1 MPAVTSIY
9 TIPALRIAHKSC
21 ITPLCTFAGWKTM
34 KFIGKLLVYLL
45 VALLIVILAL
55 YILLQTRWGA
65 AQVSSWV
72 TVNTDYELSF
82 DKMNHRF
89 SSPSHLI
96 LENVTFGR
104 DGKPATLVAKK
115 VDIGLSSRQVTDP
128 LHMDTITLF
137 DGTLNLSPQ
146 TAPLPLQADR
156 LQLSNMAFNS
166 PNTEWDLSAQKVTG
180 GVSPWQPEAGNV
192 LGKNAQ
198 IQMSAGSLTLNG
210 VPATNVLIEGQLN
223 GKEVVLNTIGA
234 DMARGSLTGSALR
247 NADGSWVIDTLRL
260 NEIRLQS
267 DKTLMAF
274 FAPLGTI
281 PSLQIGRLDV
291 TDARLQGPDWA
302 VTDLDLSLRNLTISK
317 GDWQS
322 QDGRLSMNAS
332 EFIYGSLHLFDPI
345 LNAEF
350 SPQGMALRQFTSR
363 WEGGMVRTS
372 GNWLR
377 DGKALVLDDVAIAGL
392 EYTLPQ
398 NWKALWMEPLPEWLN
413 SVTLQKFGLSRNL
426 VIDIDPAFPWQI
438 TSLDGYGA
446 NLQLVKD
453 HQWGVWSGSATL
465 NGAAATFNRVDV
477 RRPSLALN
485 ANAATVNIT
494 DLSAFTEKGI
504 LEATATVSQLPQRQ
518 TTVSLN
524 GRGVPLNVL
533 QQWGWPA
540 LPVTGDGNIQL
551 TASGSVQANAPLK
564 PTVNGKLSAVNMDKQ
579 QVEQTMTGGVVSTV
593 APVQ

>member
-1 MPAVTSIY
+1 
-9 TIPALRIAHKSC
+9 
-21 ITPLCTFAGWKTM
+21 M

-65 AQVSSWV
+65 TQVSSWV

-89 SSPSHLI
+89 SSPSHII

-115 VDIGLSSRQVTDP
+115 VDIGLSSRQITDP

-146 TAPLPLQADR
+146 TAPLPFQADR
-156 LQLSNMAFNS
+156 LQLNNMAFNS

-192 LGKNAQ
+192 LGNHAQ

-247 NADGSWVIDTLRL
+247 NADGSWIIDTMRL

-267 DKTLMAF
+267 DKTLTAF
-274 FAPLGTI
+274 FAPLATI

-302 VTDLDLSLRNLTISK
+302 VTDLDLSLRNLTLSK

-322 QDGRLSMNAS
+322 QEGRLSMNAS

-398 NWKALWMEPLPEWLN
+398 NWKELWMAPLPEWLN

-446 NLQLVKD
+446 SLQLVKD
-453 HQWGVWSGSATL
+453 RQWGVWGGSATL

-518 TTVSLN
+518 TAVSLN
-524 GRGVPLNVL
+524 GRGVPLSVL

-540 LPVTGDGNIQL
+540 LPIAGDGNIQL
-551 TASGSVQANAPLK
+551 TASGSVQASAPLK

-579 QVEQTMTGGVVSTV
+579 QVEQTMTGGVVSAM
-593 APVQ
+593 APAQ

>member
-1 MPAVTSIY
+1 
-9 TIPALRIAHKSC
+9 
-21 ITPLCTFAGWKTM
+21 M

-45 VALLIVILAL
+45 VALLIVVLAL

-65 AQVSSWV
+65 SQVSSWV
-72 TVNTDYELSF
+72 TVNTDYELNF
-82 DKMNHRF
+82 DLMDHRF
-89 SSPSHLI
+89 SSPSHII

-115 VDIGLSSRQVTDP
+115 VDIGLSSRQFTDP
-128 LHMDTITLF
+128 LHMDTITLS

-146 TAPLPLQADR
+146 TAPLPFQADR
-156 LQLSNMAFNS
+156 LQLDNMAFNS

-192 LGKNAQ
+192 LGQNAQ

-210 VPATNVLIEGQLN
+210 VPASNVLIQGQIN

-247 NADGSWVIDTLRL
+247 NADGSWIIDTLRL
-260 NEIRLQS
+260 NETRLQS
-267 DKTLMAF
+267 DKSLMDFFTPITTL
-274 FAPLGTI
+274 
-281 PSLQIGRLDV
+281 PSLQIGRLEV
-291 TDARLQGPDWA
+291 TDASLQGPDWA
-302 VTDLDLSLRNLTISK
+302 VTDLDLSLRNMTLSK

-322 QDGRLSMNAS
+322 QEGRLSMNAS
-332 EFIYGSLHLFDPI
+332 EFIYGSVHLFDPI

-350 SPQGMALRQFTSR
+350 SPQGVALRQFTSR

-377 DGKALVLDDVAIAGL
+377 DGKALELDDAAIAGL

-398 NWKALWMEPLPEWLN
+398 NWKTLWMDPLPEWLN
-413 SVTLQKFGLSRNL
+413 SVTLKKFGLSRNL

-446 NLQLVKD
+446 NLQVVKD
-453 HQWGVWSGSATL
+453 RQWGVWGGSATL

-477 RRPSLALN
+477 RRPSLSLN
-485 ANAATVNIT
+485 ANASTVNIT
-494 DLSAFTEKGI
+494 ELSAFTEKGI

-524 GRGVPLNVL
+524 GRGVPLNIIN
-533 QQWGWPA
+533 QWGWPA

-551 TASGSVQANAPLK
+551 TATGSVQANAPLK
-564 PTVNGKLSAVNMDKQ
+564 PTVNGKLNAANMDKQ
-579 QVEQTMTGGVVSTV
+579 QVQQVMTGGVVTTV
-593 APVQ
+593 PAAPPSPQPSP

>member
-1 MPAVTSIY
+1 
-9 TIPALRIAHKSC
+9 
-21 ITPLCTFAGWKTM
+21 M
-34 KFIGKLLVYLL
+34 KFIGKLLIYLL
-45 VALLIVILAL
+45 VALLIVLLAF

-65 AQVSSWV
+65 SQVSSWV

-89 SSPSHLI
+89 SSPSHII

-115 VDIGLSSRQVTDP
+115 VDIGLSSRQITDP

-146 TAPLPLQADR
+146 TAPLPFQADR
-156 LQLSNMAFNS
+156 LQLNNMAFNS

-192 LGKNAQ
+192 LGNNAQ

-223 GKEVVLNTIGA
+223 GKEVVLKTIGA

-247 NADGSWVIDTLRL
+247 NADGSWIIDTMRL

-274 FAPLGTI
+274 FAPLASI

-302 VTDLDLSLRNLTISK
+302 VTDLDLSLRNLTLSK

-322 QDGRLSMNAS
+322 QEGRLSMNAS

-398 NWKALWMEPLPEWLN
+398 NWKTLWMEPLPEWLN

-453 HQWGVWSGSATL
+453 RQWGIWGGSATL

-494 DLSAFTEKGI
+494 ELSTFTEKGI

-540 LPVTGDGNIQL
+540 LPITGDGNIQL
-551 TASGSVQANAPLK
+551 TASGSVQASAPLK
-564 PTVNGKLSAVNMDKQ
+564 PTVNGKLNAVNMDKQ
-579 QVEQTMTGGVVSTV
+579 QVQQTMTGGVVST
-593 APVQ
+593 APSPQPSP

>member
-1 MPAVTSIY
+1 
-9 TIPALRIAHKSC
+9 
-21 ITPLCTFAGWKTM
+21 M
-34 KFIGKLLVYLL
+34 KFIGKLLIYLL
-45 VALLIVILAL
+45 VALLIVLLAF
-55 YILLQTRWGA
+55 YILIQTRWGA
-65 AQVSSWV
+65 SQVSNWV

-89 SSPSHLI
+89 SSPSHII

-115 VDIGLSSRQVTDP
+115 VDIGLSSRQITDP

-146 TAPLPLQADR
+146 TAPLPFQADR
-156 LQLSNMAFNS
+156 LQLNNMAFNS

-180 GVSPWQPEAGNV
+180 GVSPWLPEAGNV
-192 LGKNAQ
+192 LGNNAQ

-223 GKEVVLNTIGA
+223 GKEVVLKTIGA

-247 NADGSWVIDTLRL
+247 NADGSWIIDTMRL

-267 DKTLMAF
+267 DKTLTAF
-274 FAPLGTI
+274 FAPLATI

-302 VTDLDLSLRNLTISK
+302 VTDLDLSLRNLTLSK

-322 QDGRLSMNAS
+322 QEGRLSMNAS

-398 NWKALWMEPLPEWLN
+398 NWKTLWMEPLPEWLN

-453 HQWGVWSGSATL
+453 RQWGIWGGSATL

-540 LPVTGDGNIQL
+540 LPITGDGNIQL

-564 PTVNGKLSAVNMDKQ
+564 PTVNAKLSAVNMDKQ
-579 QVEQTMTGGVVSTV
+579 QVQQIMTGGVVST
-593 APVQ
+593 PPSPQPSP

>member
-1 MPAVTSIY
+1 
-9 TIPALRIAHKSC
+9 
-21 ITPLCTFAGWKTM
+21 M

-65 AQVSSWV
+65 TQVSSWV

-89 SSPSHLI
+89 SSPSHII

-115 VDIGLSSRQVTDP
+115 VDIGLSSRQITDP
-128 LHMDTITLF
+128 LHVDTITLF

-146 TAPLPLQADR
+146 TAPLPFQADR
-156 LQLSNMAFNS
+156 LQLNNMAFNS

-192 LGKNAQ
+192 LGNHAQ

-247 NADGSWVIDTLRL
+247 NADGSWIIDTMRL

-267 DKTLMAF
+267 DKTLTAF
-274 FAPLGTI
+274 FAPLATI

-302 VTDLDLSLRNLTISK
+302 VTDLDLSLRNLTLSK
-317 GDWQS
+317 GGWQS
-322 QDGRLSMNAS
+322 QEGRLSMNAS

-377 DGKALVLDDVAIAGL
+377 DGKALVLNDVAIAGL

-398 NWKALWMEPLPEWLN
+398 NWKALWMAPLPEWLN

-453 HQWGVWSGSATL
+453 RQWGVWGGSATL

-524 GRGVPLNVL
+524 GRGVPLSVL

-540 LPVTGDGNIQL
+540 LPIAGDGNIQL
-551 TASGSVQANAPLK
+551 TASGSVQASAPLK

-579 QVEQTMTGGVVSTV
+579 QVEQTMTGGVVSAM
-593 APVQ
+593 APAQ

>member
-1 MPAVTSIY
+1 
-9 TIPALRIAHKSC
+9 
-21 ITPLCTFAGWKTM
+21 M

-65 AQVSSWV
+65 TQVSSWV

-89 SSPSHLI
+89 SSPSHII

-115 VDIGLSSRQVTDP
+115 VDIGLSSRQITDP

-146 TAPLPLQADR
+146 TAPLPFQADR
-156 LQLSNMAFNS
+156 LQLNNMAFNS

-192 LGKNAQ
+192 LGNHAQ
-198 IQMSAGSLTLNG
+198 IQMSAGSLALNG

-247 NADGSWVIDTLRL
+247 NADGSWIIDTMRL

-267 DKTLMAF
+267 DKTLTAF
-274 FAPLGTI
+274 FAPLTTI

-302 VTDLDLSLRNLTISK
+302 VTDLDLSLRNLTLSK

-322 QDGRLSMNAS
+322 QEGRLSMNAS

-398 NWKALWMEPLPEWLN
+398 NWKALWMAPLPEWLN

-453 HQWGVWSGSATL
+453 RQWGVWGGSATL

-518 TTVSLN
+518 TAVSLN
-524 GRGVPLNVL
+524 GRGVPLSVL

-540 LPVTGDGNIQL
+540 LPIAGDGNIQL
-551 TASGSVQANAPLK
+551 TASGSVQASAPLK

-579 QVEQTMTGGVVSTV
+579 QVEQTMTGGVVSAM
-593 APVQ
+593 APAQ

>member
-1 MPAVTSIY
+1 
-9 TIPALRIAHKSC
+9 
-21 ITPLCTFAGWKTM
+21 
-34 KFIGKLLVYLL
+34 
-45 VALLIVILAL
+45 
-55 YILLQTRWGA
+55 
-65 AQVSSWV
+65 
-72 TVNTDYELSF
+72 
-82 DKMNHRF
+82 
-89 SSPSHLI
+89 
-96 LENVTFGR
+96 
-104 DGKPATLVAKK
+104 
-115 VDIGLSSRQVTDP
+115 
-128 LHMDTITLF
+128 
-137 DGTLNLSPQ
+137 
-146 TAPLPLQADR
+146 
-156 LQLSNMAFNS
+156 
-166 PNTEWDLSAQKVTG
+166 
-180 GVSPWQPEAGNV
+180 
-192 LGKNAQ
+192 
-198 IQMSAGSLTLNG
+198 
-210 VPATNVLIEGQLN
+210 
-223 GKEVVLNTIGA
+223 VVLNTIGA

-247 NADGSWVIDTLRL
+247 NADGSWIIDTMRL

-267 DKTLMAF
+267 DKSLMDF
-274 FAPLGTI
+274 FAPLTTLLSADW
-281 PSLQIGRLDV
+281 PSGRDRRPAAGPGLGGDRSRFKPAQP
-291 TDARLQGPDWA
+291 DPEQRRLAKPG
-302 VTDLDLSLRNLTISK
+302 
-317 GDWQS
+317 
-322 QDGRLSMNAS
+322 GRLSMNAS

-398 NWKALWMEPLPEWLN
+398 NWKTLWMEPLPEWLN

-453 HQWGVWSGSATL
+453 RQWGVWSGSATL

-540 LPVTGDGNIQL
+540 LPITGDGNIQL

-564 PTVNGKLSAVNMDKQ
+564 PTVNGKLNAVNMDKQ
-579 QVEQTMTGGVVSTV
+579 QVAADDDGRRGVDTGNKKPGGGEFPLPVGEGQTAFTVGPVSE
-593 APVQ
+593 APPGIKE